1 MFFSLKRLAM
11 RIFLKI
17 NICLSLESHIQSE
30 QRSKERNTVESLR
43 KWKAKGKV
51 SRNTLFP
58 MSFSSSFLARDLKF
72 CYLLYLLPGRN
83 DEFNEANELSGE
95 KNKENTKAILRSWAV
110 YTQAVELN
118 LRIELLT
125 KLQEDK
131 SRDQICNNHFPATLS
146 EKN

>member
-1 MFFSLKRLAM
+1 MPESWKPYSIWTEIKREN
-11 RIFLKI
+11 R
-17 NICLSLESHIQSE
+17 
-30 QRSKERNTVESLR
+30 VEALR
-43 KWKAKGKV
+43 KWMAKGKV

-58 MSFSSSFLARDLKF
+58 MSFPRSFLARDLKF
-72 CYLLYLLPGRN
+72 CYLLPGRN

-131 SRDQICNNHFPATLS
+131 SRDQICNHHFPATLS
-146 EKN
+146 EKKN